1 LCELG
6 PGPPRTDGCSRESNS
21 QFGIFSHVNCSRC
34 NRQKALSFGSHPL
47 AAFSVHM
54 VLRRANLVLHDLFI
68 PSERAD
74 HAAAELVLVDC
85 KPPSAPKAGV
95 RGVLKMASK
104 WKTPTSRKKVQIAS
118 PRTITDRAYSTTLTP
133 SNHHARRRD
142 ARIDDLFGELGIS
155 STISR
160 APKADD
166 AAFSAAA
173 ARVATLCTRA
183 GPSLR
188 AVAAA
193 TRQRR
198 SVCAAQSGASHCAHY
213 AASNASQTEAQWE
226 GYHSS
231 SREAAHTAILRQ
243 ADQANAQ
250 LLQGLSR
257 LALAC
262 TTNRGCPVLGSLHS
276 TT

>member
-1 LCELG
+1 
-6 PGPPRTDGCSRESNS
+6 
-21 QFGIFSHVNCSRC
+21 
-34 NRQKALSFGSHPL
+34 
-47 AAFSVHM
+47 M

-85 KPPSAPKAGV
+85 IPPSAPKAGV

-104 WKTPTSRKKVQIAS
+104 WKSPTSRKKVQIAS
-118 PRTITDRAYSTTLTP
+118 PRTITKPHGTTLTP

-155 STISR
+155 STISQ
-160 APKADD
+160 ATKADD

-257 LALAC
+257 RARDDTAAC
-262 TTNRGCPVLGSLHS
+262 TWLAPQIGAVRP
-276 TT
+276 

>member
-1 LCELG
+1 
-6 PGPPRTDGCSRESNS
+6 
-21 QFGIFSHVNCSRC
+21 
-34 NRQKALSFGSHPL
+34 
-47 AAFSVHM
+47 M

-104 WKTPTSRKKVQIAS
+104 WKTPTSRKMVQIAS

-133 SNHHARRRD
+133 SSHHARRRD

-155 STISR
+155 STISQ
-160 APKADD
+160 ATKADD

-198 SVCAAQSGASHCAHY
+198 SNPVYAAQSGASHCAHY
-213 AASNASQTEAQWE
+213 AALYSAQTEAQWE

-257 LALAC
+257 LAQAC

>member
-1 LCELG
+1 
-6 PGPPRTDGCSRESNS
+6 
-21 QFGIFSHVNCSRC
+21 
-34 NRQKALSFGSHPL
+34 
-47 AAFSVHM
+47 M

-262 TTNRGCPVLGSLHS
+262 TTNRGCPVLPSPVLGSLHS

>member
-1 LCELG
+1 
-6 PGPPRTDGCSRESNS
+6 
-21 QFGIFSHVNCSRC
+21 
-34 NRQKALSFGSHPL
+34 
-47 AAFSVHM
+47 M

-85 KPPSAPKAGV
+85 IPPSAPKAGV

-104 WKTPTSRKKVQIAS
+104 WKSPTSRKKVQIAS
-118 PRTITDRAYSTTLTP
+118 PRTITKPHGTTLTP

-160 APKADD
+160 AAPKADD

-198 SVCAAQSGASHCAHY
+198 SNPVYAAQSGALHCAHY
-213 AASNASQTEAQWE
+213 AAMCGAQTEAQWE

-257 LALAC
+257 LAQAC

>member
-1 LCELG
+1 MPSAESRIHMLACSANSCHVTVATATRRFPSER
-6 PGPPRTDGCSRESNS
+6 PGPHC
-21 QFGIFSHVNCSRC
+21 F
-34 NRQKALSFGSHPL
+34 LS
-47 AAFSVHM
+47 HM

-104 WKTPTSRKKVQIAS
+104 WKSPTSRKKVQIAS
-118 PRTITDRAYSTTLTP
+118 PRTTTDRAYSTTLTL

-142 ARIDDLFGELGIS
+142 ARIDDLFGELGIP

-160 APKADD
+160 AAPKADD

-183 GPSLR
+183 GPSMR

-198 SVCAAQSGASHCAHY
+198 SVYAAQSGASHCAHY
-213 AASNASQTEAQWE
+213 AALYASQTEAQWE

-262 TTNRGCPVLGSLHS
+262 TTNQGCPVLGSLHS